1 MTTMY
6 DPARFIG
13 VAIATA
19 MNELDISLTLPSAEG
34 VVRPNPESSTP
45 AKKKAKSST
54 SKAKK
59 TASQQRAAEMP
70 EDYRRALKESKKA
83 EPKAP
88 AKKKASS
95 KKKVDPL
102 APRKSK
108 KSASPKPKRRTPKEN
123 SRIVHEVNGYLG
135 MAKKAKTQAGARIWL
150 LKATKATPSGW
161 TATHN
166 QIARKHALHCPDIAA

>member
-1 MTTMY
+1 MTFTQAH
-6 DPARFIG
+6 ARFIG

-19 MNELDISLTLPSAEG
+19 MNELDLSLEG
-34 VVRPNPESSTP
+34 NPPVVVKKSEPKVP
-45 AKKKAKSST
+45 AGKKAKPKAST
-54 SKAKK
+54 
-59 TASQQRAAEMP
+59 P
-70 EDYRRALKESKKA
+70 KKA

-95 KKKVDPL
+95 TKKKDPL
-102 APRKSK
+102 APRKSQSK
-108 KSASPKPKRRTPKEN
+108 TAKPKRRSPKEN

>member
-1 MTTMY
+1 MTFTQAH
-6 DPARFIG
+6 ARFIG

-19 MNELDISLTLPSAEG
+19 MNELDLSLEGNPPVVVKKSEPKVPAGKKAKPKASASKKS
-34 VVRPNPESSTP
+34 ESSTP
-45 AKKKAKSST
+45 KKV
-54 SKAKK
+54 
-59 TASQQRAAEMP
+59 
-70 EDYRRALKESKKA
+70 
-83 EPKAP
+83 
-88 AKKKASS
+88 KASS
-95 KKKVDPL
+95 TKKKDPL

-150 LKATKATPSGW
+150 LKATAATPSGW

>member
-1 MTTMY
+1 MTYT
-6 DPARFIG
+6 PEQARFIG

-19 MNELDISLTLPSAEG
+19 MNEMDISLTLPSAEG
-34 VVRPNPESSTP
+34 VVRPNPEPS
-45 AKKKAKSST
+45 
-54 SKAKK
+54 
-59 TASQQRAAEMP
+59 
-70 EDYRRALKESKKA
+70 
-83 EPKAP
+83 AP
-88 AKKKASS
+88 AKKKRTST
-95 KKKVDPL
+95 KKKDPL
-102 APRKSK
+102 APRKSQSK
-108 KSASPKPKRRTPKEN
+108 TAKPKRRSPKEN

>member
-1 MTTMY
+1 MTYT
-6 DPARFIG
+6 PEQARFIG

-19 MNELDISLTLPSAEG
+19 MNELDVSLTLPSAEG
-34 VVRPNPESSTP
+34 VVRPNPESKTPRKQKAKPRASTP
-45 AKKKAKSST
+45 
-54 SKAKK
+54 KK
-59 TASQQRAAEMP
+59 T
-70 EDYRRALKESKKA
+70 

-95 KKKVDPL
+95 KKKKDPL

-108 KSASPKPKRRTPKEN
+108 STTSKPKRRTPKEN

-135 MAKKAKTQAGARIWL
+135 MAKKANTQAGARIWL

>member
-1 MTTMY
+1 MTYT
-6 DPARFIG
+6 PEQARFIG

-19 MNELDISLTLPSAEG
+19 MNELDVSLTLPKAKG
-34 VVRPNPESSTP
+34 VVRPNPEPS
-45 AKKKAKSST
+45 
-54 SKAKK
+54 
-59 TASQQRAAEMP
+59 
-70 EDYRRALKESKKA
+70 
-83 EPKAP
+83 AP
-88 AKKKASS
+88 AKKKRTSTKSGATKPKSKTSGKTKTSS
-95 KKKVDPL
+95 TKKKDPL
-102 APRKSK
+102 APRKSQSK
-108 KSASPKPKRRTPKEN
+108 TAKPKRRSPKEN

>member
-1 MTTMY
+1 MTY
-6 DPARFIG
+6 SPEQARFIG

-19 MNELDISLTLPSAEG
+19 MNEMDISLTLPSAEG
-34 VVRPNPESSTP
+34 VVRPNPEPSAPKKKKRTSTKSGATKPKSKTSGKTKTSST
-45 AKKKAKSST
+45 KKK
-54 SKAKK
+54 
-59 TASQQRAAEMP
+59 
-70 EDYRRALKESKKA
+70 
-83 EPKAP
+83 
-88 AKKKASS
+88 
-95 KKKVDPL
+95 DPL

-123 SRIVHEVNGYLG
+123 SRIVHEVNGYIG
-135 MAKKAKTQAGARIWL
+135 MATKAKTQAGARIWL

>member
-45 AKKKAKSST
+45 AKKNPKPKAST
-54 SKAKK
+54 VK
-59 TASQQRAAEMP
+59 TAKPKASTP
-70 EDYRRALKESKKA
+70 KKA

-95 KKKVDPL
+95 KKKKDPL

-108 KSASPKPKRRTPKEN
+108 STTSKPKRRSPKEN

-135 MAKKAKTQAGARIWL
+135 MAKKANTQAGARIWL